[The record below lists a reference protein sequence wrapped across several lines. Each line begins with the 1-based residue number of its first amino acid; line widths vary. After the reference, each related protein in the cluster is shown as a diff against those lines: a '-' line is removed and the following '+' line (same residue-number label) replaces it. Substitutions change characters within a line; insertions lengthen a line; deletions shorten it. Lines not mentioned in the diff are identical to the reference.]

1 MVTKLA
7 TSPDKTALTLQMI
20 IDDEAQTV
28 KTGYLIFE
36 GLPDY
41 RIDKA
46 AIKKIQAATDT
57 PEKTRAFFKI
67 LSLIGG

>member
-1 MVTKLA
+1 MITKFA
-7 TSPDKTALTLQMI
+7 TPPDKNALTLQMI

-36 GLPDY
+36 RLPDY

-46 AIKKIQAATDT
+46 ATKKIQAATDT
-57 PEKTRAFFKI
+57 PEKKPAHFLKSF
-67 LSLIGG
+67 L